1 MLKNNRMSIPVM
13 SRRAGRFL
21 AAAMFIVLFLV
32 PPSEAANA
40 KFSKAAWEPLE
51 SMAVQ
56 SGGRIKPFLS
66 FAREVMVFV
75 TGRETFEGRDAV
87 STLFGWLAETE
98 AWERQPLIPV
108 SSKELKDSLGLAGEK
123 RISPQAL
130 ASDHNFLQKA
140 ETLAAK
146 SDAGETLTFLEQ
158 KQMDLYQRL
167 NLFYNSA
174 QGRTWT
180 VIAPPVAKDQRWAG
194 LDQIA
199 AVPGSESLK
208 PALDALLAAYQAGDE
223 RAFRQKAEIFANAL
237 GREPSLNRELHYLR
251 LHPFRR
257 AWWLYLAAFLVLLLL
272 APLHAKTRTF
282 FSACGLLAIVAG
294 FAFHTYGFV
303 LRCWIAGRPP
313 VSNMYE
319 SVVWV
324 SWAAV
329 LFSLILYAFNRS
341 NHLAASA
348 AAVAAFGLILADTL
362 PAALDPS
369 ISPLVPVLRNNF
381 WLTIHVL
388 TITLSYGAFAL
399 AMGVGHLA
407 LFFYAFQPRREDA
420 LKGLTLFIY
429 RAVQIGVIL
438 LAAGTIL
445 GGVWANYSWGRFW
458 GWDPKET
465 WALIALLG
473 YLTLLH
479 CRFIGWI
486 GPFGLTVG
494 AVTAFLGILMAWYG
508 VNYVLAAGLHSYGFG
523 GGGVSY
529 VSIFVAFDLALVALA
544 AWKYRWNARG

>member
-1 MLKNNRMSIPVM
+1 MPKNNRSSFPVPG
-13 SRRAGRFL
+13 RRAGRFL
-21 AAAMFIVLFLV
+21 AAAIFIVLFLV
-32 PPSEAANA
+32 PPSGAAPA

-51 SMAVQ
+51 NLAVQ

-66 FAREVMVFV
+66 FAREVLVFV
-75 TGRETFEGRDAV
+75 TGRESFEGLDAV
-87 STLFGWLAETE
+87 PALFGWFAETGS
-98 AWERQPLIPV
+98 WEKQPLIPV
-108 SSKELKDSLGLAGEK
+108 SAKELKDSLGLGGE
-123 RISPQAL
+123 RRVSPQAL
-130 ASDHNFLQKA
+130 AADHNFLQKA
-140 ETLAAK
+140 EAVAAK

-158 KQMDLYQRL
+158 KQLDLYQRI
-167 NLFYNSA
+167 NLFYNTA
-174 QGRTWT
+174 QGRTWS
-180 VIAPPVAKDQRWAG
+180 VIAPPVARDQRWAG

-199 AVPGSESLK
+199 SVPGSESLK
-208 PALDALLAAYQAGDE
+208 PVLDSLLAAYRAGDE
-223 RAFRQKAEIFANAL
+223 QTFRQQTEIFVNAL
-237 GREPSLNRELHYLR
+237 GRDRSLDRELHYLR
-251 LHPFRR
+251 LHPFRK
-257 AWWLYLAAFLVLLLL
+257 AWWLYLAAFLILLLL
-272 APLHAKTRTF
+272 APLHSATRPL
-282 FSACGLLAIVAG
+282 FSAAGLSAVAAG
-294 FAFHTYGFV
+294 FAFHTYGFII
-303 LRCWIAGRPP
+303 RCLIAGRPP

-319 SVVWV
+319 SVIWV

-341 NHLAASA
+341 NYLAASA

-407 LFFYAFQPRREDA
+407 LFFYAFRPGREEA
-420 LKGLTLFIY
+420 LKSLTLFIY

-486 GPFGLTVG
+486 GPFGLAVG
-494 AVTAFLGILMAWYG
+494 AVTAFLGVLMAWYG

-529 VSIFVAFDLALVALA
+529 VSVFVAFDLALVALA
-544 AWKYRWNARG
+544 AWKYRLNAHG